1 MAPTFSPL
9 DASSYRHPDRNGPY
23 ESLREATILAMLEQG
38 IEYNTLSESPVS
50 WADDQDPFGHV
61 MFQSYMHYVGNS
73 FIRLLESFQDHLK
86 DEFPKFMS
94 GRGIGPMTNQCL
106 MKVKQVVKYPDLL
119 ITGVR
124 ILDVHADR
132 IQVAYCIWSV
142 TRNVLVSEFQTWMVF
157 FHHKEQRLVNL
168 AEEGGVY
175 QSLHASL
182 TERVAESRRTLK
194 AWEEKQAQKADSNTA
209 KL

>member
-9 DASSYRHPDRNGPY
+9 DASSYRHPHRNGPY

-38 IEYNTLSESPVS
+38 IEYNTLSENPVS

-61 MFQSYMHYVGNS
+61 MAQSYMHYAGNS
-73 FIRLLESFQDHLK
+73 FIRLLESFEGHLK
-86 DEFPKFMS
+86 DEFPRFMS
-94 GRGIGPMTNQCL
+94 GRGIGAMSKQCS
-106 MKVKQVVKYPDLL
+106 MKAKRVVKYPDLL

-124 ILDVHADR
+124 ILDVHMDR
-132 IQVAYCIWSV
+132 IRVDYYIWSV
-142 TRNVLVSEFQTWMVF
+142 TQNVLVTEFQTWIVF

-182 TERVAESRRTLK
+182 TERAAESRRTLN
-194 AWEEKQAQKADSNTA
+194 AWEEKQAQKAGSNTA